1 MPTFNDGENLGSVRT
16 KINNAISQIEALP
29 TRYDTVS
36 DLLASTEAAR
46 GVGSIWEAQGF
57 RYEEVA
63 SGGHISTAASVEL
76 NVLQDG
82 YGYDVK
88 AFAAVGDGVTDDIT
102 KIQTGIDAAE
112 AVGGSLLFPEGTYV
126 VTAQLTVDSD
136 DVTLFGVGRGSV
148 LKTTADINI
157 IRATGASRIAVID
170 LSMQGNST
178 GSNQDGIRCINV
190 TDSMFRGIYVKD
202 VGHDGILLISGC
214 IGNSVVGCHV
224 DGSGDDGINIGGDSP
239 ASENNTVTGNVVE
252 NCTNDGIHVSD
263 NSEGTSVLGN
273 TCFNNGY
280 GIVVSG
286 PDDVTVVGNQ
296 VRDGCSNSAIFL
308 SGTEDTTVVGN
319 SVDACGGDGIFVN
332 SDATFFCIRATIANN
347 VINNPGDE
355 GIDVENGSFSEHI
368 KITGN
373 IINNPTNRGIEYLT
387 LKSLTTPSPTHQTTE
402 SLYLL
407 RLCRLAK
414 GRFVETRL
422 RVAVRQKASGLTT
435 TT

>member
-1 MPTFNDGENLGSVRT
+1 
-16 KINNAISQIEALP
+16 
-29 TRYDTVS
+29 
-36 DLLASTEAAR
+36 
-46 GVGSIWEAQGF
+46 
-57 RYEEVA
+57 
-63 SGGHISTAASVEL
+63 
-76 NVLQDG
+76 
-82 YGYDVK
+82 
-88 AFAAVGDGVTDDIT
+88 
-102 KIQTGIDAAE
+102 
-112 AVGGSLLFPEGTYV
+112 
-126 VTAQLTVDSD
+126 

-280 GIVVSG
+280 GIGLFNAKRVAISG
-286 PDDVTVVGNQ
+286 NVL
-296 VRDGCSNSAIFL
+296 R
-308 SGTEDTTVVGN
+308 
-319 SVDACGGDGIFVN
+319 
-332 SDATFFCIRATIANN
+332 NN
-347 VINNPGDE
+347 
-355 GIDVENGSFSEHI
+355 
-368 KITGN
+368 
-373 IINNPTNRGIEYLT
+373 TNRGIH
-387 LKSLTTPSPTHQTTE
+387 TPSGNCTNVSISGNSITGG
-402 SLYLL
+402 L
-407 RLCRLAK
+407 RGINIDA
-414 GRFVETRL
+414 GRNFSIVGN
-422 RVAVRQKASGLTT
+422 VVDAPSDY
-435 TT
+435 